1 MFLVGGPAFSGTT
14 LLALM
19 LNQGDL
25 VCLDEPDF
33 HNPLQSHRSI
43 RLLRQMF
50 PELSF
55 PEHPGRRMTFSEATT
70 LTEECER
77 ALYPRQLGTKT
88 CNSIYLRYHQIYRR
102 RGWPVIAIFRD
113 IRDALVRPLPD
124 GFTENGLND
133 HYRGIWQQRIMFDL
147 WLRYEDLISDPDVAV
162 SRISKVLGRPLS
174 TKRNWDSKDV
184 VHQMLKLDK
193 HDLLKTL
200 QVSAS
205 RVGIWRTS
213 GKTFSSRSHETARLM
228 GY

>member
-19 LNQGDL
+19 LNQGDI

-33 HNPLQSHRSI
+33 HNPLQRHRSI
-43 RLLRQMF
+43 RLLQRMF

-55 PEHPGRRMTFSEATT
+55 PEHPGHLMTFSEATT

-77 ALYPRQLGTKT
+77 ALNPRQLGTKT
-88 CNSIYLRYHQIYRR
+88 CNSFYLGDYQVYRR

-124 GFTENGLND
+124 GFTESGLNN
-133 HYRGIWQQRIMFDL
+133 HYRVIWQHRVMFNL
-147 WLRYEDLISDPDVAV
+147 WLRYEDLISDPDTAI
-162 SRISKVLGRPLS
+162 SRISRVLGRPLS
-174 TKRNWDSKDV
+174 TKRNWDQKDV
-184 VHQMLKLDK
+184 TQHMLKLDK

-205 RVGIWRTS
+205 RVGIWKTS

>member
-1 MFLVGGPAFSGTT
+1 
-14 LLALM
+14 M
-19 LNQGDL
+19 LNQGDI

-43 RLLRQMF
+43 RLLQQMF

-55 PEHPGRRMTFSEATT
+55 PEHPGQPMTFSEATT

-88 CNSIYLRYHQIYRR
+88 CNSFYLGYYQVYRR

-124 GFTENGLND
+124 GFTESGLND
-133 HYRGIWQQRIMFDL
+133 HYRAIWQQRVMFDL
-147 WLRYEDLISDPDVAV
+147 WLRYEDLISDPDLAI
-162 SRISKVLGRPLS
+162 SRISKVFGRPLS
-174 TKRNWDSKDV
+174 TKRSWDSKEV
-184 VHQMLKLDK
+184 THHMLKLDK

-213 GKTFSSRSHETARLM
+213 GKAFSSRSHETARLM

>member
-43 RLLRQMF
+43 RLLQQMF

-55 PEHPGRRMTFSEATT
+55 PEHPGQQMTFSEATT

-77 ALYPRQLGTKT
+77 ALYPRELGTKT
-88 CNSIYLRYHQIYRR
+88 CNSFFLGYHRVYRR

-124 GFTENGLND
+124 GFTESGLND
-133 HYRGIWQQRIMFDL
+133 HYRMIWEQRVMFDL
-147 WLRYEDLISDPDVAV
+147 WLRYEDLISDPDTAI
-162 SRISKVLGRPLS
+162 SRISKALGRPLE
-174 TKRNWDSKDV
+174 TKRNWGSKDV
-184 VHQMLKLDK
+184 THHMLKLDK

-200 QVSAS
+200 GVSAS
-205 RVGIWRTS
+205 RVGIWKTS
-213 GKTFSSRSHETARLM
+213 GKTFSSQSHETARLM

>member
-43 RLLRQMF
+43 RLLQQMF

-55 PEHPGRRMTFSEATT
+55 PEHPGQQMTFSEATT

-77 ALYPRQLGTKT
+77 ALYPRELGTKT
-88 CNSIYLRYHQIYRR
+88 CNSFFLGYHQVYRR
-102 RGWPVIAIFRD
+102 RGSPVIAIFRD

-124 GFTENGLND
+124 GFTESGLND
-133 HYRGIWQQRIMFDL
+133 HYCVIWQQRGMFDL
-147 WLRYEDLISDPDVAV
+147 WLHYEDLISDPATAI
-162 SRISKVLGRPLS
+162 SRISKTLGRPLE
-174 TKRNWDSKDV
+174 TKRNWGSKDV
-184 VHQMLKLDK
+184 THHMLKLDK

-200 QVSAS
+200 GVSAS
-205 RVGIWRTS
+205 RMGIWKTS
-213 GKTFSSRSHETARLM
+213 GKTFSSQSHETARLM